1 MKWKQLLDLLEQKK
15 RTLQAFAD
23 LNDMFREI
31 ESIQIEIKEVE
42 VRVIYK
48 YSLLSVFTI
57 CVAYIYGICNSITF

>member
-42 VRVIYK
+42 VRVALFIVSINIVYK
-48 YSLLSVFTI
+48 IFVIGSVFQL
-57 CVAYIYGICNSITF
+57 